1 MLESARSRAG
11 RNDAACDR
19 GRRRVERTRDRGE
32 RCGCGQRRA
41 AAAAPAALTS
51 NAASMLVRQGSR
63 WTIEIGGALKESLHS
78 LLDVGSVGNWW
89 HDKLVRADERA
100 DLAHALWIII
110 AVLVPAL
117 VVEWFAKRL
126 LRRALTAVAARRAD
140 TSRRTAPESESAPES
155 VTPDS
160 ATLDEDHAPPGAAA
174 RQTRPTSPTPRPRR
188 RRPRPRAPPHH
199 AAAPDA
205 ARASALRYVPCR
217 CSCSSASRA

>member
-1 MLESARSRAG
+1 
-11 RNDAACDR
+11 
-19 GRRRVERTRDRGE
+19 
-32 RCGCGQRRA
+32 
-41 AAAAPAALTS
+41 
-51 NAASMLVRQGSR
+51 MLVRQGSR

-188 RRPRPRAPPHH
+188 RKAAATRRHTTLLHRMPRAS
-199 AAAPDA
+199 
-205 ARASALRYVPCR
+205 SALRYVPCR

>member
-1 MLESARSRAG
+1 
-11 RNDAACDR
+11 
-19 GRRRVERTRDRGE
+19 
-32 RCGCGQRRA
+32 
-41 AAAAPAALTS
+41 
-51 NAASMLVRQGSR
+51 MLVRQGSR

-188 RRPRPRAPPHH
+188 RK
-199 AAAPDA
+199 AAATRA
-205 ARASALRYVPCR
+205 ATPRCCTGCRARSSALRYVPCR

>member
-1 MLESARSRAG
+1 
-11 RNDAACDR
+11 
-19 GRRRVERTRDRGE
+19 
-32 RCGCGQRRA
+32 
-41 AAAAPAALTS
+41 
-51 NAASMLVRQGSR
+51 MLVRQGSR

-174 RQTRPTSPTPRPRR
+174 
-188 RRPRPRAPPHH
+188 PPD
-199 AAAPDA
+199 ASNVPDA
-205 ARASALRYVPCR
+205 APASSQGRGHARRHTTLLHRMPRALVSLALRAVPLLVFVGV
-217 CSCSSASRA
+217 ASLTMSVIGDTGARSNPRSKR